1 MLNPSEIISVPSD
14 LNIELLLLT
23 AVCFFLSKVTSSEK
37 IVKLLD
43 LKNTLFLSNIL
54 LLFKKFPLF
63 ADTEIFSFSLFIVKL
78 GFIISNFGSI
88 DKKFSFVTF
97 VLILLKKIVDKNIAV
112 KKINK
117 INNVFLFILRKLFN
131 LSS

>member
-1 MLNPSEIISVPSD
+1 
-14 LNIELLLLT
+14 LLI
-23 AVCFFLSKVTSSEK
+23 AVWFFLSNVTSSEK

-43 LKNTLFLSNIL
+43 WKNTLFLSNIL
-54 LLFKKFPLF
+54 LLFKKFPLL
-63 ADTEIFSFSLFIVKL
+63 AVTEIFSFSLFIVKL